1 LDVDGAERFG
11 GRLLDF
17 FHEACAHAE
26 ESGEEG
32 GASGVKAD
40 ATQGESRPWKASGED
55 DPKAAEEK
63 SPGTSSSVP
72 SRRWGPWRMM
82 EFFSRRRLAPKAGRR
97 RSV

>member
-55 DPKAAEEK
+55 DPKGGGGEVARHIEFGPLEAL
-63 SPGTSSSVP
+63 GSVEND
-72 SRRWGPWRMM
+72 GILF
-82 EFFSRRRLAPKAGRR
+82 EA
-97 RSV
+97 